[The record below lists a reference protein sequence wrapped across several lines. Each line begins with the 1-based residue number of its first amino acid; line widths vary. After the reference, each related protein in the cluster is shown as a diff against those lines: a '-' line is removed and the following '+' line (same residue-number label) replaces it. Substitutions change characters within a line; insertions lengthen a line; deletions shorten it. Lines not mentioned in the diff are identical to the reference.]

1 MSNYTRAL
9 DESLATLAALRELE
23 GAIERAA
30 NRCITTL
37 RRDGKLLICGNGG
50 SAAEAM
56 HLTGELVGRYKVE
69 RRPLAAITLGTDPV
83 VASCIGNDY
92 CFEDAFSRQVRAL
105 GRPGDVLIV
114 FSTSGRSANILEAMR
129 AARQAEIATIAFL
142 GRDGGT
148 ALALADEAIVVRH
161 TDTARIQEGH
171 QFLMHSLMDL
181 LEASIA
187 QDAAG
192 VDTQLRL

>member
-1 MSNYTRAL
+1 VSNYTQAL
-9 DESLATLAALRELE
+9 DESLATLATLRQLE

-30 NRCITTL
+30 DRCIATL
-37 RRDGKLLICGNGG
+37 RGGGKLLICGNGG

-56 HLTGELVGRYKVE
+56 HLTGELVGRYKSE

-105 GRPGDVLIV
+105 GRAGDVLIV
-114 FSTSGRSANILEAMR
+114 FSTSGRSANVLEAMR
-129 AARQAEIATIAFL
+129 AAREAEIATIAFL
-142 GRDGGT
+142 GRDGGP
-148 ALALADEAIVVRH
+148 ALALADEPLVVQH
-161 TDTARIQEGH
+161 TDAARIQEGH

-181 LEASIA
+181 IEVSIA

-192 VDTQLRL
+192 RGVKG

>member
-1 MSNYTRAL
+1 VSNYTQAL
-9 DESLATLAALRELE
+9 DESLATLATLRQLE

-30 NRCITTL
+30 DRCIATL
-37 RRDGKLLICGNGG
+37 RGGGKLLICGNGG

-56 HLTGELVGRYKVE
+56 HLTGELVGRYKSE

-92 CFEDAFSRQVRAL
+92 CFEDAFSRHVRAL
-105 GRPGDVLIV
+105 GRAGDVLIV
-114 FSTSGRSANILEAMR
+114 FSTSGRSANVLEAMR
-129 AARQAEIATIAFL
+129 AAREAEIATIAFL
-142 GRDGGT
+142 GRDGGP
-148 ALALADEAIVVRH
+148 ALALADEPLVVQH
-161 TDTARIQEGH
+161 TDAARIQEGH

-181 LEASIA
+181 IEVSIA

-192 VDTQLRL
+192 RGVKG

>member
-1 MSNYTRAL
+1 MSNYTQAL
-9 DESLATLAALRELE
+9 DESLATLATLRQLE

-30 NRCITTL
+30 DRCIATL
-37 RRDGKLLICGNGG
+37 RGGGKLLICGNGG

-56 HLTGELVGRYKVE
+56 HLTGELVGRYKSE

-105 GRPGDVLIV
+105 GRAGDVLIV
-114 FSTSGRSANILEAMR
+114 FSTSGRSANVLEAMR
-129 AARQAEIATIAFL
+129 AAREAEIATIAFL
-142 GRDGGT
+142 GRDGGP
-148 ALALADEAIVVRH
+148 ALALADEPLVVQH
-161 TDTARIQEGH
+161 TDAARIQEGH

-181 LEASIA
+181 IEVSIA

-192 VDTQLRL
+192 RGVKG